1 MSSITDFTQPVI
13 GMVHLD
19 ALPGSPGFNDNRS
32 AIRDAMRRDAKRL
45 VAGGIDAILVEN
57 FGNTPFH
64 ADDVPKHTVA
74 TMSALVEDIQRVVD
88 VPIGVNVLRNDA
100 KAALSIAA
108 ATAASF
114 IRVNVHVG
122 TRVTDQGIVTGH
134 AAETLRLRE
143 HLRTDV
149 EILADIS
156 VKHSAPV
163 AERPLTETVTDSI
176 KRGHADGI
184 IATGVE
190 TGREIDRDH
199 LNAVVD
205 ARDDLETDIPVFV
218 GSGVTRET
226 IADILERADGAIV
239 GTDLKIDGETTAPV
253 DEDRVRELINVI

>member
-1 MSSITDFTQPVI
+1 MQYSLKTLET
-13 GMVHLD
+13 
-19 ALPGSPGFNDNRS
+19 R
-32 AIRDAMRRDAKRL
+32 
-45 VAGGIDAILVEN
+45 
-57 FGNTPFH
+57 PFH

-205 ARDDLETDIPVFV
+205 ARDDLETDTSRLCRQRRH
-218 GSGVTRET
+218 SGDNRRHTRT
-226 IADILERADGAIV
+226 CRWSYRWD
-239 GTDLKIDGETTAPV
+239 
-253 DEDRVRELINVI
+253 